1 MDLDKFDALEQ
12 RVSSLIDGYGTL
24 KQENFRLAHELE
36 SKEKELY
43 KLKERLSKLDN
54 EKGIIKEK
62 VENILQKVDGLL
74 QGA

>member
-12 RVSSLIDGYGTL
+12 RVGSLIDGYGTL
-24 KQENFRLAHELE
+24 KQENKRLAHELE

-43 KLKERLSKLDN
+43 KLKERLSKLDG

-74 QGA
+74 QSA